1 MNTTKKC
8 LSLTTLATNQNNTMK
23 RRLTFIL
30 VTFFCSACYA
40 QNKIELN
47 LTKGQVYLQRMSMVM
62 TIKQTINK
70 TEMLINM
77 TINGTT
83 AFTVTDVKDGVY
95 DIDVAYKSLAVKTE
109 MPGGQSISF
118 DSEKEDKND
127 TVSTTLGLM
136 KDKPF
141 HMKMNKQGK
150 LLAISNVTHLYSSVF
165 EKFPNLTP
173 LQKQKLQ
180 AQIEQSFGEKAF
192 KNNLENMMAFYPQS
206 AVSKGSKWTVK
217 NTVTSAANVD
227 MQVDNNYTLDEVTA
241 GQYLIS
247 GVSKMTSPNADTYI
261 QINGMFAKTDITGN
275 VTASMK
281 VDKKSGWIEESA
293 SSMNL
298 KGIVSFKAND
308 KMPEGMTIPME
319 ISGKTTIT
327 SN

>member
-1 MNTTKKC
+1 
-8 LSLTTLATNQNNTMK
+8 MK
-23 RRLTFIL
+23 RHLTFIL

-47 LTKGQVYLQRMSMVM
+47 LTKGQVYQQKMSMVM
-62 TIKQTINK
+62 AIKQTINK
-70 TEMLINM
+70 AEMLINM
-77 TINGTT
+77 TITGTT

-95 DIDVAYKSLAVKTE
+95 DIDVAYKTLSSKTDI
-109 MPGGQSISF
+109 PGGGSISF

-127 TVSTTLGLM
+127 TVSMSLGLM
-136 KDKPF
+136 KNKPF

-150 LLAISNVTHLYSSVF
+150 LLSISNVPNLYSSVF

-173 LQKQKLQ
+173 LQRQKLQ

-206 AVSKGSKWTVK
+206 AISKGSKWTVK
-217 NTVTSAANVD
+217 NTVASATMD
-227 MQVDNNYTLDEVTA
+227 MQMDNNYTLDEVTA

-247 GVSKMTSPNADTYI
+247 GVSKMTIPNAGTYKE
-261 QINGMFAKTDITGN
+261 INGMLAKTDITGD
-275 VTASMK
+275 VTTSMK
-281 VDKKSGWIEESA
+281 IDKKSGWVEESA
-293 SSMNL
+293 SSMTL

-319 ISGKTTIT
+319 VSGKTTVT